1 MHFLAVLG
9 DDPVLSLHI
18 PVGEITTVKS
28 RGPDLLLPRSQEDSV
43 ELAQN
48 DPRLIRSAQG
58 NILEA
63 SQPKMQ
69 GKEQVSH
76 SPIEELHN
84 RRRCLCW

>member
-1 MHFLAVLG
+1 VHFLGVLG

-28 RGPDLLLPRSQEDSV
+28 RGPDLLLPRSQKDSV

-58 NILEA
+58 NILYA
-63 SQPKMQ
+63 S
-69 GKEQVSH
+69 
-76 SPIEELHN
+76 
-84 RRRCLCW
+84 